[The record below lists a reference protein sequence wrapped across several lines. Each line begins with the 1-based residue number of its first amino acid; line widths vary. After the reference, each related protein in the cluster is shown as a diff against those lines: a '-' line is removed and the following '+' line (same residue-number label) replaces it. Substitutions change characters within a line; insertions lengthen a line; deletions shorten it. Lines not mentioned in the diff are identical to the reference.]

1 VNDRPDQFA
10 TTQPIKKSPSAFTLV
25 ELLVVIAILGG
36 LAALVVPAVKGGMNA
51 AKASKAV
58 SNLKQIGVMTC
69 NYSSDNGNRLPYAI
83 NWYAAGAN
91 PPGLLFFHR
100 LLAEHAGYTYAQSPR
115 SNARP
120 LPEIFYDPCLDGIRL
135 PQHPMGAFG
144 VNAAIIPDAT
154 SAGDQGPLL
163 ITITSPS
170 KKVIVASAK
179 YNTSYCSS
187 WSLDGGKFAEQGN
200 TTLDGAPDP
209 RNNGRTASLFADGHV
224 ESLDVKNMDQ
234 ATRKKYFTLDP

>member
-1 VNDRPDQFA
+1 MNQVIRRNVRQSIKR
-10 TTQPIKKSPSAFTLV
+10 TQNGFTLI

-36 LAALVVPAVKGGMNA
+36 LAALIVPTVKGGMNA

-100 LLAEHAGYTYAQSPR
+100 LLAEHAGYNYAQSPR
-115 SNARP
+115 SDTRP
-120 LPEIFYDPCLDGIRL
+120 LPEIFYDPCLDGSRL

-200 TTLDGAPDP
+200 TTLDCAPDP

-224 ESLDVKNMDQ
+224 ENLDVKNMDQ
-234 ATRKKYFTLDP
+234 ATRKKYFTPDP

>member
-10 TTQPIKKSPSAFTLV
+10 TTQPIKKFPRAFTLV

-83 NWYAAGAN
+83 NWYAFGGN

-100 LLAEHAGYTYAQSPR
+100 LLAEHAGYSYGQSPR
-115 SNARP
+115 SSARP
-120 LPEIFYDPCLDGIRL
+120 LPEIFYDPCLDGSRI

-144 VNAAIIPDAT
+144 VNAGVIPDAT
-154 SAGDQGPLL
+154 SAGDPGPLI

-170 KKVIVASAK
+170 KKVIMASARG
-179 YNTSYCSS
+179 NDSYCGS
-187 WSLDGGKFAEQGN
+187 WSLDGGKFSEQGN
-200 TTLDGAPDP
+200 TTLAGAPDP
-209 RNNGRTASLFADGHV
+209 RNNGRTASLFVDGHV
-224 ESLDVKNMDQ
+224 ESLNVKNMDE
-234 ATRKKYFTLDP
+234 ATRRQYFKSDP

>member
-1 VNDRPDQFA
+1 MNDRPDQFA
-10 TTQPIKKSPSAFTLV
+10 TTQPIKKSPRAFTLV

-100 LLAEHAGYTYAQSPR
+100 LLAEHAGYSYGQSPR
-115 SNARP
+115 SNARS
-120 LPEIFYDPCLDGIRL
+120 LPEIFYDPCLDGSRL

-170 KKVIVASAK
+170 KKVILASAK
-179 YNTSYCSS
+179 YNTSFCSS
-187 WSLDGGKFAEQGN
+187 WSLDGAKFAEQGN

-224 ESLDVKNMDQ
+224 ELLDVKNMDQ
-234 ATRKKYFTLDP
+234 ATRKKYFILDP